1 MVIKD
6 FMDELRN
13 TILTIKN
20 SECSENSDNDEMDF
34 QRRKLAALKEIRQ
47 YIKCGDWTRTASREK
62 FMALVQSDFDYNLIE
77 KRYKTSRAC
86 LDVFVHR
93 QNDRLERI
101 IGGALTLIS
110 LNRIDEGMFSF
121 YANAGVISARDF
133 GYKVEEL
140 LPVGVKSD
148 SLLVY
153 DCGSE
158 VNILRSLMKS
168 NVQKLLDSAD
178 SEKLAYLV
186 FLLKTKDKVYLQQKA
201 ELIGK
206 LRQNL

>member
-13 TILTIKN
+13 TIMTIKK
-20 SECSENSDNDEMDF
+20 SKCSGNADNDEIDF

-47 YIKCGDWTRTASREK
+47 YIKYGDWTRTASREK
-62 FMALVQSDFDYNLIE
+62 FMELVQSDFDYKLIE
-77 KRYKTSRAC
+77 KRYKTSQAC
-86 LDVFVHR
+86 LDVFVYR
-93 QNDRLERI
+93 QNDRLKRI

-110 LNRIDEGMFSF
+110 LNRIDEGMTLF
-121 YANAGVISARDF
+121 YANAGIISARDF
-133 GYKVEEL
+133 GYKVEDL
-140 LPVGVKSD
+140 LPVGVNSD
-148 SLLVY
+148 SFLVS
-153 DCGSE
+153 DCDAE
-158 VNILRSLMKS
+158 VGLLRSLMRS

-178 SEKLAYLV
+178 KDKLAYLV
-186 FLLKTKDKVYLQQKA
+186 FLLNTKDKAYSQQKA

>member
-1 MVIKD
+1 MIIKK
-6 FMDELRN
+6 FLDELRN
-13 TILTIKN
+13 TMMTIDKLEHTPN
-20 SECSENSDNDEMDF
+20 IEIGKIEL
-34 QRRKLAALKEIRQ
+34 QRRKLAALREIRQ
-47 YIKCGDWTRTASREK
+47 YIKYGDWTRTASREK
-62 FMALVQSDFDYNLIE
+62 FMALVQSDFDYKLIE
-77 KRYKTSRAC
+77 KRYKTSQAC

-110 LNRIDEGMFSF
+110 LNRIDEGMTLFD
-121 YANAGVISARDF
+121 ANAGSISARDF
-133 GYKVEEL
+133 GYKVEDL
-140 LPVGVKSD
+140 LPEGVKSD

-158 VNILRSLMKS
+158 VRLLRSLMRS

-178 SEKLAYLV
+178 KDKLAYLV
-186 FLLKTKDKVYLQQKA
+186 FLLNTKDKMYSQQRA